1 MSQNMNFE
9 GSRSYLS
16 IPPSNHRSNATIS
29 YRDGNPVLSF
39 HVGEQNRMLLPHTL
53 RLVGN
58 LSIYKTST
66 ADGFGNI
73 PLNTQDLNISP
84 KLGTFGMIDQIVLS
98 SQKSKNVIEH
108 VRHYSRYLAS
118 YFPQVSS
125 KSESIGHLGVTTG
138 MIPNVNCQ
146 RLSYVSNVNGSDP
159 TNRKFRGNSFCIHL
173 PTGLLNQ
180 KTAPI
185 PLSGE
190 GYGIG
195 GLSVDIHLSS
205 DQAFL
210 NGSWTDAFYQLT
222 DVSLECEVIN
232 PTSSELSRLSNL
244 SSGTLEYNA
253 ISSYYTTIQSS
264 NAIINLRLGLS
275 RVIGIFM
282 NFIPSTYLNNISFDS
297 NQTTPLINDLATSE
311 IAPIKQVVFQR
322 GGEKVG
328 FLYNLNTNVRDLSTS
343 KIADP
348 NLTRQAMNTF
358 TNFNDIKRTQL
369 SPITNNRVGF
379 SNMSDFADGGAMFNV
394 GYNFDGISAQG
405 LDFRNQNFSA
415 QLETGL
421 TTGNAHSAF
430 IFVRSKQTLVFNQN
444 GLQVIT

>member
-1 MSQNMNFE
+1 MSQNINFE

-16 IPPSNHRSNATIS
+16 IPASNHRSNSTIS
-29 YRDGNPVLSF
+29 YRDGNPILSF
-39 HVGEQNRMLLPHTL
+39 IVSEQNRMLLPHTL

-58 LSIYKTST
+58 LSIYKTSNVT
-66 ADGFGNI
+66 GFGNI
-73 PLNTQDLNISP
+73 PEPNQDLNISP

-108 VRHYSRYLAS
+108 VRHYSRYLSS

-125 KSESIGHLGVTTG
+125 KAEALGHLSVTTG

-146 RLSYVSNVNGSDP
+146 KLSYVSNVNGSDP

-185 PLSGE
+185 SLSGE

-195 GLSVDIHLSS
+195 GLAIDIHLSS

-210 NGSWTDAFYQLT
+210 NGSWSDAFYQLT

-232 PTSSELSRLSNL
+232 PTGSELNRLRGL
-244 SSGTLEYNA
+244 GSGQLEYNA

-282 NFIPSTYLNNISFDS
+282 NFIPSTYLNNISYDS
-297 NQTTPLINDLATSE
+297 NQTTPLINDLTLKQ
-311 IAPIKQVVFQR
+311 IASIKQVVFQR

-328 FLYNLNTNVRDLSTS
+328 FLYNLNANVRDNASS

-348 NLTRQAMNTF
+348 NITRQAMNTF
-358 TNFNDIKRTQL
+358 TNFNDIRRTQL
-369 SPITNNRVGF
+369 SPITNNRAGF
-379 SNMSDFADGGAMFNV
+379 NSMSDFTDAGQMFNI
-394 GYNFDGISAQG
+394 GYNFDGISSQG

-415 QLETGL
+415 QLETSL
-421 TTGNAHSAF
+421 TSGNAHSAF
-430 IFVRSKQTLVFNQN
+430 IFVRSKQTLVFNKN
-444 GLQVIT
+444 GLQIIN